1 MSGCFIAPLFLKGS
15 PDRFPRGVRGSGS
28 APGIS
33 PERSEGENAAV
44 RNAVFAT
51 LSTARLEI
59 ILKL

>member
-1 MSGCFIAPLFLKGS
+1 MFY
-15 PDRFPRGVRGSGS
+15 GS